1 MASVAPEV
9 VVEGT
14 VAAPVGG
21 DAVVAGTV
29 VSAPLGGDS
38 VVAGTVIG
46 ADHPALLALPP
57 GVEYIRAPQLGH
69 FRTCPL
75 TSTDAVV
82 DVFALDHSLFDAAN
96 AAKRRVHVCNGNAGM
111 LTAEESLC
119 TNCGLCVLPWMAL
132 FPVGLG
138 CCQVRNCCCAP
149 HKDMKWPPWAEQALI
164 LTEKGIVGRR
174 RMRPD
179 RDRGSG
185 LDHYQ
190 RDVNA
195 IAWDGFDVD
204 KIEVRRYAEDKDCY
218 ICDDPPLSYPPD
230 PLSYALGFGLLW
242 PCFWKVLYKPTT
254 PGLYHAKIVSAHQTE
269 VSNGDSSTMYNTAE
283 ISLIALARTPED
295 LLESLR
301 TAKAKYEAPAA
312 AAMERS
318 DAAAAEMRAVTG
330 VQIFVKIA
338 GKNLAKTITLDHVKP
353 TDTIDN
359 VKQMIQ
365 DKEGIPK
372 PDQRRL
378 MFGGRQ
384 LADGSTISD
393 LDLDFDRYKVYHHET
408 ALRTFH
414 LLVSKRRGRKSK

>member
-9 VVEGT
+9 AVEGT
-14 VAAPVGG
+14 VAAPVTGG

-29 VSAPLGGDS
+29 VSGGDS
-38 VVAGTVIG
+38 VG
-46 ADHPALLALPP
+46 HPALLALPP

-174 RMRPD
+174 RTRPD
-179 RDRGSG
+179 RGRGSK
-185 LDHYQ
+185 LLHYQ

-204 KIEVRRYAEDKDCY
+204 KIEVRRYAEDKTCY
-218 ICDDPPLSYPPD
+218 WNCDTPPLHPD
-230 PLSYALGFGLLW
+230 PLSYAFGFGLLG
-242 PCFWKVLYKPTT
+242 PCCWKVVRNPTT
-254 PGLYHAKIVSAHQTE
+254 PGLYRAKIASDHTTTVTRGDHTHHISTARIE
-269 VSNGDSSTMYNTAE
+269 V
-283 ISLIALARTPED
+283 IALARSPED

-301 TAKAKYEAPAA
+301 AAKAKYHAPAA
-312 AAMERS
+312 QAMERS
-318 DAAAAEMRAVTG
+318 EAPPARSGPQVRVRG
-330 VQIFVKIA
+330 GKVQV
-338 GKNLAKTITLDHVKP
+338 GCSV
-353 TDTIDN
+353 
-359 VKQMIQ
+359 M
-365 DKEGIPK
+365 
-372 PDQRRL
+372 
-378 MFGGRQ
+378 
-384 LADGSTISD
+384 
-393 LDLDFDRYKVYHHET
+393 
-408 ALRTFH
+408 
-414 LLVSKRRGRKSK
+414 

>member
-14 VAAPVGG
+14 VAAPLGG

-29 VSAPLGGDS
+29 VSGGDS
-38 VVAGTVIG
+38 VG
-46 ADHPALLALPP
+46 HPALLSLPP
-57 GVEYIRAPQLGH
+57 GVEYIRAPQTGPDH
-69 FRTCPL
+69 REDPRTSPV
-75 TSTDAVV
+75 TPTDAVV
-82 DVFALDHSLFDAAN
+82 DVFALDRSLFDAAN
-96 AAKRRVHVCNGNAGM
+96 AAKRRVHVCNGNPGTLSVEDSFCVKM
-111 LTAEESLC
+111 SP
-119 TNCGLCVLPWMAL
+119 CVLPWAAHYIML
-132 FPVGLG
+132 FP
-138 CCQVRNCCCAP
+138 CTICPHVRYACWAP
-149 HKDMKWPPWAEQALI
+149 HVDMDFPSWAEHALI
-164 LTEKGIVGRR
+164 VTDKGVVGRR
-174 RMRPD
+174 EMRPERDDHGSD
-179 RDRGSG
+179 RSHW
-185 LDHYQ
+185 L

-218 ICDDPPLSYPPD
+218 ICSAPLAHPD
-230 PLSYALGFGLLW
+230 PLSYALSIGLLG
-242 PCFWKVLYKPTT
+242 PCFWKVLCKPTT

-269 VSNGDSSTMYNTAE
+269 VSTGDSSSYYNTAE

-301 TAKAKYEAPAA
+301 AAKAKYEAPAA

-318 DAAAAEMRAVTG
+318 DAAAAAMRAVTG